1 MSAEGISFLR
11 MAADED
17 DQTWMLVHHTSFLP
31 DGRVVIPGNSHHRVR
46 TAIEDAS
53 YWTQRGQEVYLA
65 QGIFRNSGPDRK
77 PYPKAIR
84 QEPNLVACK
93 NLYMD
98 LDVKE
103 GAYGSTNDALQALK
117 DFHQATNLPEP
128 TIIVASGNGGLH
140 VYWTLSAASSI
151 PPPVFLFVSPAEV
164 HAVAE
169 QFRRRAVRYRRGL
182 LEPPRR
188 SLHLRCDD

>member
-98 LDVKE
+98 LDVKA

-140 VYWTLSAASSI
+140 VYWTLSVAFEPSEFRRMAAQ
-151 PPPVFLFVSPAEV
+151 L
-164 HAVAE
+164 VAAHPE
-169 QFRRRAVRYRRGL
+169 QFAVRQAVY
-182 LEPPRR
+182 ER
-188 SLHLRCDD
+188 SRALDADSGHVEFQILV